1 MTTGKRTQLLAHD
14 LLRQAK
20 ACRHCGRFGLCRI
33 AAGLFEILHGLVVT
47 VHRSGHDVRIRVGHF
62 LFGLAHTTD
71 DGSDVSRAHHAVER
85 GLFRIG
91 SMRVLRQ
98 IAELARYTHFAG
110 GGQHVAGDHAG
121 ERGLAGAVTSDQTD
135 LVALGDVEIRGMQ
148 QRARADLNLKLLRFN
163 CHASTPLHFRYCR
176 SKLAVPH
183 ITACPSFHK
192 AKRQSNII
200 PNACNHVNPTAWY
213 AIANGIDCAE
223 A

>member
-1 MTTGKRTQLLAHD
+1 MLAHN
-14 LLRQAK
+14 LLRQTQTR
-20 ACRHCGRFGLCRI
+20 RHRSCLGLSRI

-47 VHRSGHDVRIRVGHF
+47 VHRSGHDVRIRIGHL
-62 LFGLAHTTD
+62 LFSLADTTD

>member
-1 MTTGKRTQLLAHD
+1 
-14 LLRQAK
+14 
-20 ACRHCGRFGLCRI
+20 
-33 AAGLFEILHGLVVT
+33 
-47 VHRSGHDVRIRVGHF
+47 
-62 LFGLAHTTD
+62 
-71 DGSDVSRAHHAVER
+71 
-85 GLFRIG
+85 
-91 SMRVLRQ
+91 MRVLRQ

-110 GGQHVAGDHAG
+110 GGQHVAVITRVSVVLPAPL
-121 ERGLAGAVTSDQTD
+121 RPTRPILSP
-135 LVALGDVEIRGMQ
+135 LRVEIRGMQ

>member
-1 MTTGKRTQLLAHD
+1 MLAHD

-20 ACRHCGRFGLCRI
+20 ACRHCGRFGLSRI

-47 VHRSGHDVRIRVGHF
+47 VHRSGHDVRIRIGHF
-62 LFGLAHTTD
+62 LFGFADTTD

-200 PNACNHVNPTAWY
+200 PNARNHVNPTAWY